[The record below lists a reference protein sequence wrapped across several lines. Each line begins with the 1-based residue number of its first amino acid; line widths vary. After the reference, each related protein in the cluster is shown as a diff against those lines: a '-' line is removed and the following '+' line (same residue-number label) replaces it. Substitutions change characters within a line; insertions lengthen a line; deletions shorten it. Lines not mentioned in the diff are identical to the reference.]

1 MSKVT
6 DTRRV
11 LEHIRLKLTQ
21 HLAARGLTI
30 DDPEFPRKIE
40 ELNSISRTLAIS
52 LRDLKSAR
60 HSANAREQNL
70 WKIPRDKRFGPASAV
85 ADQQKEIDQLI
96 REAAE
101 IQRLV
106 EDLIDRVI
114 GGNEMDGIHNIAELI
129 EKVSG
134 HESGGAEHVVPDRP
148 AYVPYSPGH
157 FQASPESAV
166 IMVYVALRALVLVS
180 KKVAAKIKS

>member
-30 DDPEFPRKIE
+30 GDPEFPHKIE
-40 ELNSISRTLAIS
+40 ELNSISRVLAIS
-52 LRDLKSAR
+52 LRDLKSAK

-70 WKIPRDKRFGPASAV
+70 WKIPRDKRYGPASSIAG
-85 ADQQKEIDQLI
+85 QQKEIDELI

-114 GGNEMDGIHNIAELI
+114 GGNEMEGIHNIAELI

-180 KKVAAKIKS
+180 KKVVAKIKS